1 MYQLKRMGQ
10 SVFEKKNQYLFWFS
24 LMAFKI
30 YKISRANILI
40 FGLASQYEGH
50 TIFMKLRIVKYI
62 FYREKGDFF
71 FKFSWWN
78 LSSRKKSNIFKCIF
92 ILALLLL
99 HTRNIILL
107 IYCNEIKKKKIK
119 FYVSRKERKNVLK
132 SKCPS
137 PVVWNWKKRVF
148 FFCMNCEIMPQ
159 SFPNPEKNEKS
170 RIPHHNPEMF
180 EF

>member
-1 MYQLKRMGQ
+1 MGQ
-10 SVFEKKNQYLFWFS
+10 SVFEKKKNQYLFWFS

-107 IYCNEIKKKKIK
+107 IYCNEIKKKKKIK